1 MGDIFNKSEYQFK
14 IQPGSVYL
22 LNKGEDGQGKYSL
35 LHITKE
41 RERERGREEKTQRR
55 NVELKWKEKR
65 KRPVLACSGC
75 CNKNTTD
82 WVAVTTNVNFSQ
94 FWRLESKIGVL
105 ADSVS
110 VVVSWFIKG
119 QLLSVSSPGGNIE
132 GFLWSLFVRA

>member
-1 MGDIFNKSEYQFK
+1 MG
-14 IQPGSVYL
+14 
-22 LNKGEDGQGKYSL
+22 KGNTACYILQKRGRG
-35 LHITKE
+35 
-41 RERERGREEKTQRR
+41 REREEKTQRR

-82 WVAVTTNVNFSQ
+82 WVAVRTNVNFSQ
-94 FWRLESKIGVL
+94 FWRLESKIRVL

-119 QLLSVSSPGGNIE
+119 QLLSVSSLGGNIE